1 MPLAVQQK
9 NDRTDTSNG
18 NASTSNCASNNNN
31 DRNNNDTSNNIIA
44 NSDRFS
50 PKKYTDPIVQRR
62 AGGALILR
70 M

>member
-1 MPLAVQQK
+1 MPLAVQHKMIELILVTVMRVQVIVLV
-9 NDRTDTSNG
+9 
-18 NASTSNCASNNNN
+18 
-31 DRNNNDTSNNIIA
+31 IIIMIVIIMILVIIVLLIA
-44 NSDRFS
+44 IVFS